1 MSISGNGSSSSEF
14 ADPYYRLDS
23 FDSPLPPPKWN
34 VGVSKPDHLTE
45 PFLRGPIPADWL
57 RRMCDTKSSVACKVG
72 LALWMQSGI
81 KYNQRTIKFGSSVR
95 QQLGI
100 SRPNA
105 KRGLDKLIE
114 AGLIEIVE
122 QKPGSLPIVKIIS
135 RGGPSS
141 EGTGK

>member
-1 MSISGNGSSSSEF
+1 MSVSSNGNSSEF
-14 ADPYYRLDS
+14 ADYYRLDS
-23 FDSPLPPPKWN
+23 VDSPLPTPRWN
-34 VGVSKPDHLTE
+34 VATSKPDHLTE

-95 QQLGI
+95 QQFGI

-114 AGLIEIVE
+114 AGLIKIVE
-122 QKPGSLPIVKIIS
+122 QKPGNLPIVKIIS
-135 RGGPSS
+135 SGGPSS
-141 EGTGK
+141 EGSGK